1 MICLFLNSIHLN
13 LLCLLNKSDYN
24 IAFTQWLETIA
35 EEKGVDLVLR
45 TERNRQFIIVNAIKI
60 GNVMVRI
67 QEIQTTFETRV

>member
-13 LLCLLNKSDYN
+13 LLCLLNGSDYN